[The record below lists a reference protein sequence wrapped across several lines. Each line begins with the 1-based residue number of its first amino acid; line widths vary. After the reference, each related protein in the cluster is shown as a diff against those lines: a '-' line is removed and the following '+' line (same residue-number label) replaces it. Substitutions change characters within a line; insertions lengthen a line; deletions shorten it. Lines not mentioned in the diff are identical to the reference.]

1 MSVQNMVTIADKIA
15 RGHSVKFQA
24 MPFSDW
30 DLFMPITECNNSLL
44 RIAAYNWAAFL
55 FAFCSS
61 ADLEQ

>member
-30 DLFMPITECNNSLL
+30 DLFM
-44 RIAAYNWAAFL
+44 RIIKEAK
-55 FAFCSS
+55 
-61 ADLEQ
+61 QRVQ